1 MKAGDIGQEVRR
13 LGAVPGVL
21 SCALVDAATGMVLH
35 SVANDPGAEPLVE
48 AARDYWQL
56 HARNGR
62 LFSSLGAVCGIVV
75 AHEHGAINLLPC
87 GRGMVLVTLAE
98 RGRIDFSTWPIRI
111 ALLRGLVQQEFA
123 NPDAF

>member
-1 MKAGDIGQEVRR
+1 MSINGIEQEVRR

-35 SVANDPGAEPLVE
+35 SATHAAGSEPLVE

-56 HARNGR
+56 HLRNGR
-62 LFSSLGAVCGIVV
+62 IFSSLGEVCGIAV

-87 GRGMVLVTLAE
+87 GRGMVFVTLAE
-98 RGRIDFSTWPIRI
+98 RGRIDFSTWPVRI
-111 ALLRGLVQQEFA
+111 ALLRGLVQQEFV
-123 NPDAF
+123 NP

>member
-1 MKAGDIGQEVRR
+1 MNADQIEQEVRR

-35 SVANDPGAEPLVE
+35 AVTHDAASEPLVE
-48 AARDYWQL
+48 AARDYWRL
-56 HARNGR
+56 HERNGQ

-75 AHEHGAINLLPC
+75 AHERGAINLLPC

-98 RGRIDFSTWPIRI
+98 RARVDFSTWPVRI
-111 ALLRGLVQQEFA
+111 SLLRGLVQQEFA
-123 NPDAF
+123 SL